1 MTVTTLGLSPEVLAK
16 KSGDCPHCP
25 ERIVRG
31 ETYIRAVLGGKRKQ
45 WMHSDCAAAYVRHR
59 EEFDALNRELDDEAH
74 AA

>member
-1 MTVTTLGLSPEVLAK
+1 MTVATLDLSPEVLAK
-16 KSGDCPHCP
+16 KSGPCSHCP
-25 ERIVRG
+25 EPIVKG

-59 EEFDALNRELDDEAH
+59 EEFEALNRELDDEAQ